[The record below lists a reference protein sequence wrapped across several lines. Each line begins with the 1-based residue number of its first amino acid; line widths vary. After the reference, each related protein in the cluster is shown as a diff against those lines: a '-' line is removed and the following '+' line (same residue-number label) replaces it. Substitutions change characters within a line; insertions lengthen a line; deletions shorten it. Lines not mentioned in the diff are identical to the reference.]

1 MCSAAHQR
9 ITFIIHTYSSQDSSA
24 ARHTNCSAKPRR
36 TQSGLQ
42 TVLIPI
48 WPGLRGMCRNRSI
61 HRGQTSQSTGLKG
74 SSQTSCS
81 RPLWDTSKVRS
92 WWGPSVDWT
101 CSSTTQTNPNPVF
114 VFSVNV
120 YNQRKSFVGQ
130 ITKKRD
136 KTQADSAPLVCSHD
150 FFHLSVQQLDPFSQ
164 RWIWHIYWFKRLKE
178 KTSVWFPAGLRQLFS
193 ALCRCLCRW
202 KSNSSLLARFAHV

>member
-1 MCSAAHQR
+1 MCSAAHQH

-24 ARHTNCSAKPRR
+24 AWHTNCSAKRRR

-42 TVLIPI
+42 TVLIQI
-48 WPGLRGMCRNRSI
+48 WPGLRGMCRNKSI

-130 ITKKRD
+130 ITKKEIKLRQIRLLWFVVM
-136 KTQADSAPLVCSHD
+136 T
-150 FFHLSVQQLDPFSQ
+150 FFISLFSQ

-202 KSNSSLLARFAHV
+202 KSNSSLLAQFARV

>member
-42 TVLIPI
+42 TVLIQI

-74 SSQTSCS
+74 SSQRSCS

-114 VFSVNV
+114 VSSVNV

-130 ITKKRD
+130 LTKKEIKLRRIRLLWFVVM
-136 KTQADSAPLVCSHD
+136 T
-150 FFHLSVQQLDPFSQ
+150 FFISPFSQ

-202 KSNSSLLARFAHV
+202 KSNSSLLARFARV